1 MNSNLE
7 NRISMYYK
15 VREFFSNNLPTLTPS
30 AATLALQV
38 ADFNSKLSAMDALM
52 ITANEPTGGYT
63 SQKQVN
69 RTAMRDQSLSIGGAL
84 YAHAKLSNNEAL
96 AGKVYTTKSTLDQK
110 RDTDILYWY
119 ERLKTLADANA
130 AALIP
135 LGITAPMLAAYTT
148 SITNYRNVIQDPA
161 DRRSEGAAAYLQ
173 AEKQVAN
180 IDASLRIT
188 DAIMMA
194 ISPSHSQLHLQYL
207 ADRRIDDNSAGN
219 DGGGNT
225 PPDVVEVIE
234 ANTVESI
241 FTIAYVAER
250 NFSLRN
256 TSALPIE
263 WGISTNENQPTHPLI
278 PLAPN
283 TTVVRASG
291 ALGPDG
297 DFVIIRNPNPND
309 VTVELTVVEE

>member
-15 VREFFSNNLPTLTPS
+15 VREFFSNNLATLSPS
-30 AATLALQV
+30 AATLATQV
-38 ADFNSKLSAMDALM
+38 TDFNNKLSAMDALM

-63 SQKQVN
+63 SQKQLN
-69 RTAMRDQSLSIGGAL
+69 RTTMRDQSLSIGGAL

-110 RDTDILYWY
+110 RDTDILYWC

-173 AEKQVAN
+173 AEKQVAS

-219 DGGGNT
+219 NGGGNT

-234 ANTVESI
+234 ANTIESI
-241 FTIAYVAER
+241 YTIAYVAER

-263 WGISTNENQPTHPLI
+263 WGISTDENQVTHPLL

-283 TTVVRASG
+283 STVVRASG

-297 DFVIIRNPNPND
+297 DFVIVRNPNPND